1 MNLKSIRNKVTLSY
15 IGIIIFTVIIS
26 QIIVLTSIKKY
37 FYDNAKELLKNQ
49 ITLSAEFYNTY
60 LSSIDLKQ
68 NVANDVDIFWKN
80 TSAEVQILD
89 TKGNMLMDSMGYSAN
104 DITTSKDFNEALLG
118 NLGLYI
124 HKASDS
130 NENIM
135 SISMPLK
142 KGETIQGVL
151 RFVSSLNKID
161 NHIRSIA
168 FYFMI
173 VAIIV
178 IIISSIVSLII
189 SRKLTHPLKEI
200 TEGAELFASGK
211 FKEKITK
218 SSNDEFGKLADTL
231 NYMAQEILKNEKLKT
246 EFIASISH
254 ELRTPLTS
262 IKGWTVA
269 LSLCDPN
276 NKSEFE
282 DGLKIIEEET
292 DRLSNLVEELL
303 DFSKLSSGKI
313 TLKKDY
319 VDIHELLRYL
329 QKQLQP
335 RASKDNINLSLECKN
350 EIPNIYAD
358 INRLKQSF
366 MNILDNALKFTSSDG
381 EVKIT
386 LSSNKDSVIISIKDN
401 GCGIPLDDLPRVTEK
416 FYKGQNSKSKNGI
429 GLSICNEII
438 SLHNGNLQILSEENK
453 GTEVIVCLPFVDL

>member
-1 MNLKSIRNKVTLSY
+1 MTLRILNIYKLYGAWDIYGRKINLKSIRNKVTLSY

-104 DITTSKDFNEALLG
+104 DIATSKDFNEALLG
-118 NLGLYI
+118 NLGLCI

-142 KGETIQGVL
+142 KGETIQGIL

-178 IIISSIVSLII
+178 IIISSIVSLVI

-200 TEGAELFASGK
+200 TEGAEFFASGK
-211 FKEKITK
+211 FKEKIIK

-231 NYMAQEILKNEKLKT
+231 NYMAQEIL
-246 EFIASISH
+246 
-254 ELRTPLTS
+254 R
-262 IKGWTVA
+262 
-269 LSLCDPN
+269 
-276 NKSEFE
+276 
-282 DGLKIIEEET
+282 
-292 DRLSNLVEELL
+292 
-303 DFSKLSSGKI
+303 
-313 TLKKDY
+313 
-319 VDIHELLRYL
+319 
-329 QKQLQP
+329 
-335 RASKDNINLSLECKN
+335 
-350 EIPNIYAD
+350 
-358 INRLKQSF
+358 
-366 MNILDNALKFTSSDG
+366 
-381 EVKIT
+381 
-386 LSSNKDSVIISIKDN
+386 
-401 GCGIPLDDLPRVTEK
+401 
-416 FYKGQNSKSKNGI
+416 
-429 GLSICNEII
+429 
-438 SLHNGNLQILSEENK
+438 SEERRV
-453 GTEVIVCLPFVDL
+453 G

>member
-1 MNLKSIRNKVTLSY
+1 MKSIRNKVTLSY

-104 DITTSKDFNEALLG
+104 DIITSKDFNEALLG
-118 NLGLYI
+118 NLGLSI

-178 IIISSIVSLII
+178 IIISSIVSLVI

-218 SSNDEFGKLADTL
+218 SSNDEFGKLTDTL
-231 NYMAQEILKNEKLKT
+231 NYMAQEILKNERLKT

-319 VDIHELLRYL
+319 VDIHELLKYL

-366 MNILDNALKFTSSDG
+366 MNILDNALKFTSSHG

>member
-1 MNLKSIRNKVTLSY
+1 MKSIRNKVTLSY
-15 IGIIIFTVIIS
+15 IGIIIFTVVIS

-89 TKGNMLMDSMGYSAN
+89 TKGNVLMDSMGYSPN
-104 DITTSKDFNEALLG
+104 DITTSKDFNQALLG
-118 NLGLYI
+118 HLGLYI
-124 HKASDS
+124 HKATDS
-130 NENIM
+130 TENIM
-135 SISMPLK
+135 SISTPLK
-142 KGETIQGVL
+142 KGDTIQGVL

-178 IIISSIVSLII
+178 IIISSVISLVI
-189 SRKLTHPLKEI
+189 SRKITHPLREI

-211 FKEKITK
+211 FKQKIAK
-218 SSNDEFGKLADTL
+218 SSYDEFGKLADTL

-282 DGLKIIEEET
+282 DGLTIIEEET

-319 VDIHELLRYL
+319 VDIHELLIYL

-335 RASKDNINLSLECKN
+335 RASKDNIHLSLECKN

-366 MNILDNALKFTSSDG
+366 MNILDNALKFTASDG
-381 EVKIT
+381 KVKIT
-386 LSSNKDSVIISIKDN
+386 LSSNKDSVIINIKDN

-429 GLSICNEII
+429 GLSICSEII

-453 GTEVIVCLPFVDL
+453 GTEVIVCLPLANL

>member
-1 MNLKSIRNKVTLSY
+1 MKSIRNKVTLSY

-89 TKGNMLMDSMGYSAN
+89 TKGNLLMDSMGYSSN
-104 DITTSKDFNEALLG
+104 DIKTSKDFRQALLG

-124 HKASDS
+124 HKTANS

-142 KGETIQGVL
+142 KGDNIQGVL

-178 IIISSIVSLII
+178 IIISSIISLII
-189 SRKLTHPLKEI
+189 SRKLTRPLKEI

-211 FKEKITK
+211 LKEKIIK
-218 SSNDEFGKLADTL
+218 SSDDEFGKLADTL

-262 IKGWTVA
+262 IKGWTIA

-276 NKSEFE
+276 NKAEFE

-319 VDIHELLRYL
+319 VNIHELLIYL

-335 RASKDNINLSLECKN
+335 RASKDNIHLSLECKN
-350 EIPNIYAD
+350 KIPNIYAD
-358 INRLKQSF
+358 INRLKQAF
-366 MNILDNALKFTSSDG
+366 MNILDNALKFTSSNG

-386 LSSNKDSVIISIKDN
+386 LSSNKDNVIISIKDN

-429 GLSICNEII
+429 GLSICSEII
-438 SLHNGNLQILSEENK
+438 ALHNGNLQILSEENK
-453 GTEVIVCLPFVDL
+453 GTEVIVSLPIAYL

>member
-1 MNLKSIRNKVTLSY
+1 MKSIRNKVTLSY

-104 DITTSKDFNEALLG
+104 DIVTSKDFNEALLG
-118 NLGLYI
+118 NLGLSI

-178 IIISSIVSLII
+178 IIISSIVSLVI
-189 SRKLTHPLKEI
+189 SRKLTHPLREI

-231 NYMAQEILKNEKLKT
+231 NYMAQEILKNERLKT

-319 VDIHELLRYL
+319 VDIHELLKYL

-366 MNILDNALKFTSSDG
+366 MNILDNALKFTSSHG

-429 GLSICNEII
+429 GLSICSEII